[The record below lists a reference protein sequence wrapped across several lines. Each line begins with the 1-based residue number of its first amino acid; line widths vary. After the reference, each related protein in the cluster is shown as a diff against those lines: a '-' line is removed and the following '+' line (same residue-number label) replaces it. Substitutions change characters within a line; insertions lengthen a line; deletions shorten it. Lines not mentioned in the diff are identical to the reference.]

1 MKKKSIGLVCL
12 LCLSLVILASLGCI
26 QSGEQPGPMQNESR
40 YVPMGDVKSVNA
52 KVTMG
57 VGMLAVEGGAK
68 DLMDANF
75 IYNMASWKPEVSYS
89 VSNGVGDLQ
98 VRQPSGGGVSL
109 KGDVR
114 YDWNL
119 RFNDEVPLNL
129 AAVIGTGDG
138 ILRLGG
144 LPLTGFDVKSGASN
158 LTLDF
163 DGPWENDLNASIEA
177 GVGELTIVLPQ
188 NTGAIVK
195 VSQGVGSTEVGS
207 GLKTE
212 GNEYANKSNEYANDA
227 YGKTNTTLRIDIQS
241 GAGNTK
247 LMLAP

>member
-1 MKKKSIGLVCL
+1 MKRIPNEFLFL
-12 LCLSLVILASLGCI
+12 LCISLMVFASLGCI
-26 QSGEQPGPMQNESR
+26 QSGEQTGPMQNESR
-40 YVPMGDVKSVNA
+40 YVPMGDVNSVNA

-98 VRQPSGGGVSL
+98 VQQPSGGGVSL

-129 AAVIGTGDG
+129 AAVLGAGEG
-138 ILRLGG
+138 MLHLGG
-144 LPLTGFDVKSGASN
+144 LLLTGLDVKSGASN
-158 LTLDF
+158 LTVDF
-163 DGPWENDLNASIEA
+163 DGPWKNDLNSSIEA
-177 GVGELTIVLPQ
+177 GVGELTIVLPRD
-188 NTGAIVK
+188 TGAIVK
-195 VSQGVGSTEVGS
+195 VSQGAGSTEVDG

-212 GNEYANKSNEYANDA
+212 ENHYTNDA
-227 YGKTNTTLRIDIQS
+227 YGKTNTTLRINIQS
-241 GAGNTK
+241 GAGNIR

>member
-1 MKKKSIGLVCL
+1 MKWISNEFLFL
-12 LCLSLVILASLGCI
+12 LYLSLMVFASLGCI
-26 QSGEQPGPMQNESR
+26 QSGEQTGPMQNESR

-98 VRQPSGGGVSL
+98 VQQPSGGGVSL

-129 AAVIGTGDG
+129 AAVLGTGEG
-138 ILRLGG
+138 MLHLGG
-144 LPLTGFDVKSGASN
+144 LPLTGLDVVSGASN

-163 DGPWENDLNASIEA
+163 DGPWKNDLNASIEA

-188 NTGAIVK
+188 DTGAIVK
-195 VSQGVGSTEVGS
+195 VSQGVGSTEVDS

-212 GNEYANKSNEYANDA
+212 ENHYTNDA
-227 YGKTNTTLRIDIQS
+227 YGKTDTTLRINIQS

-247 LMLAP
+247 IMLAP

>member
-1 MKKKSIGLVCL
+1 
-12 LCLSLVILASLGCI
+12 
-26 QSGEQPGPMQNESR
+26 
-40 YVPMGDVKSVNA
+40 
-52 KVTMG
+52 
-57 VGMLAVEGGAK
+57 
-68 DLMDANF
+68 
-75 IYNMASWKPEVSYS
+75 
-89 VSNGVGDLQ
+89 
-98 VRQPSGGGVSL
+98 L

-212 GNEYANKSNEYANDA
+212 GNEYTNKSNEYANDA

>member
-1 MKKKSIGLVCL
+1 MGDEIMKRISNGFLCL
-12 LCLSLVILASLGCI
+12 LSLSLVIFASLGCI
-26 QSGEQPGPMQNESR
+26 QSGEQTGPMQNESR

-89 VSNGVGDLQ
+89 VSNGVGELQ
-98 VRQPSGGGVSL
+98 VQQPSGGGVSL

-129 AAVIGTGDG
+129 AAALGTGEG
-138 ILRLGG
+138 MLHLGG
-144 LPLTGFDVKSGASN
+144 LPLTGLDVESGASN

-163 DGPWENDLNASIEA
+163 EGPWKNGLNASIKA

-188 NTGAIVK
+188 DTGAIVK
-195 VSQGVGSTEVGS
+195 VSQGVGSTEVDS

-212 GNEYANKSNEYANDA
+212 GNYYTNDA
-227 YGKTNTTLRIDIQS
+227 YGKTNNTLRINIQS

>member
-1 MKKKSIGLVCL
+1 MKKKSIGLVCF
-12 LCLSLVILASLGCI
+12 LCLSMVVLASLGCI
-26 QSGEQPGPMQNESR
+26 QSGEQTGPMQNESR
-40 YVPMGDVKSVNA
+40 YVPMGNVKSVNA

-57 VGMLAVEGGAK
+57 VGMLAVVGGAR

-89 VSNGVGDLQ
+89 VSNEVGELQ
-98 VRQPSGGGVSL
+98 VQQPSGGGVSL

-119 RFNDEVPLNL
+119 RLNDEVPLNL
-129 AAVIGTGDG
+129 AVVLGTGEG
-138 ILRLGG
+138 MLHLGG
-144 LPLTGFDVKSGASN
+144 LPLTGLKVESGASN

-163 DGPWENDLNASIEA
+163 DGPWKNDLNASIEA
-177 GVGELTIVLPQ
+177 GVGELTIVLPRDVG
-188 NTGAIVK
+188 TIVK
-195 VSQGVGSTEVGS
+195 VSQGAGSTEVGK

-212 GNEYANKSNEYANDA
+212 GNEYTNDA
-227 YGKTNTTLRIDIQS
+227 YGKTDTTLRINIQS
-241 GAGNTK
+241 GAGNSK

>member
-1 MKKKSIGLVCL
+1 MKRISNEFLCL
-12 LCLSLVILASLGCI
+12 LCLSLVVFASLGCI
-26 QSGEQPGPMQNESR
+26 QSGEQTGPMQNESR

-98 VRQPSGGGVSL
+98 VQQPSGGGVSL

-129 AAVIGTGDG
+129 AAVLGTGEAM
-138 ILRLGG
+138 LHLGG
-144 LPLTGFDVKSGASN
+144 LPLTGLDVVSGASN

-163 DGPWENDLNASIEA
+163 DGPWKNDLNASIEA

-188 NTGAIVK
+188 DTGAIVK
-195 VSQGVGSTEVGS
+195 VSQGVGSTEVDS

-212 GNEYANKSNEYANDA
+212 GNHYTNDA
-227 YGKTNTTLRIDIQS
+227 YGKTDTTLRISIQS

-247 LMLAP
+247 LILDMISQSLA